1 MSEAAD
7 RRHGLEAFLRDAP
20 GDEDPGV
27 EIRVGGDAG
36 FINLR
41 GNTDDERFVD
51 AVGRVLGAPPPVT
64 PNSFAGS
71 ELRTYWLGPDEW
83 LVATPADRVN
93 EICRQLEDAID
104 GSSGAVNDVSGG
116 LVALQLRGT
125 AARDVL
131 AAGCTLDLHPGVFRP
146 GACAQTGLARASILL
161 ALLDESPH
169 FEIVVRRSFADYLA
183 RWLAHASR
191 RARRVFRPD

>member
-1 MSEAAD
+1 VSEAAG
-7 RRHGLEAFLRDAP
+7 RRHGLEPFLRDAP
-20 GDEDPGV
+20 RDEDPGV
-27 EIRVGGDAG
+27 EIRVSADAG

-41 GNTDDERFVD
+41 GNTGDEGFVD
-51 AVGRVLGAPPPVT
+51 AVGRVLGEPPPGT
-64 PNSFAGS
+64 PNGFAGS

-93 EICRQLEDAID
+93 EICRQLEDALA
-104 GSSGAVNDVSGG
+104 GNNGAVNDVSGG
-116 LVALQLRGT
+116 LLALHLRGP

-131 AAGCTLDLHPGVFRP
+131 AAGCTLDLHPRAFRP

-183 RWLAHASR
+183 RWLAHTSR
-191 RARRVFRPD
+191 RARRTFRSE